1 MLDDYSLLYIS
12 GFLRDYRRDYE
23 RDPTLPV
30 LVKSRPFFRRALFTV
45 GLLLRHFD
53 FTDKD
58 VIQGLEVS
66 LHLLYCRTCN
76 LVLLTLLKM
85 PACLMDFRQVILKHY
100 FYLTHITLVLNFEV
114 HLTNYP
120 SMEETEKIG
129 YNQFS
134 SSLSNLYQNTTFNR
148 TDI

>member
-1 MLDDYSLLYIS
+1 LIIDDVLHYCIS

-23 RDPTLPV
+23 KDPTLPV

-66 LHLLYCRTCN
+66 LHL
-76 LVLLTLLKM
+76 
-85 PACLMDFRQVILKHY
+85 
-100 FYLTHITLVLNFEV
+100 
-114 HLTNYP
+114 
-120 SMEETEKIG
+120 
-129 YNQFS
+129 
-134 SSLSNLYQNTTFNR
+134 
-148 TDI
+148 

>member
-1 MLDDYSLLYIS
+1 MNDFTDIS

-23 RDPTLPV
+23 KDPTLPV

-66 LHLLYCRTCN
+66 VFVV
-76 LVLLTLLKM
+76 VLKVHGICGSCCMLS
-85 PACLMDFRQVILKHY
+85 VIL
-100 FYLTHITLVLNFEV
+100 
-114 HLTNYP
+114 
-120 SMEETEKIG
+120 
-129 YNQFS
+129 
-134 SSLSNLYQNTTFNR
+134 
-148 TDI
+148 